1 VTLVISVILE
11 QVSIEKVQNFVL
23 LVIIVL
29 QEHFCQFHVQQKHTS
44 VELVQETFHIVLL
57 VNLAF
62 TV

>member
-1 VTLVISVILE
+1 MTLVISVILE

-29 QEHFCQFHVQQKHTS
+29 QEHFCQSHVQQKHTG
-44 VELVQETFHIVLL
+44 VELVQETFHIVVL

-62 TV
+62 IV